1 MYNKQIIKKKP
12 LIFAL
17 MAILATIMLSSC
29 KKENMPKQESSNV
42 VYRSNDDEARDFT
55 SDTTNEVMPP
65 ILCSNLPTFYV
76 EVLYVV
82 AKEYETV
89 EDGTS
94 TKTTYNGRQITS
106 YSKAEY
112 MESRLI
118 DLYPEEAYVGL
129 ADESR
134 VFYDSV
140 VAVYNS
146 YPYVEVIED
155 ADANGRD
162 CFAFAEDKDE
172 ELEYVSDENE
182 IEILNMTEDE
192 IAWIISMNEL
202 ARMKRFAN
210 LDDILKIN
218 KSKES
223 KEVPLLNGPA
233 LRMVM
238 IVYGAY
244 VFERTWIS
252 AKRAIDKSKEF
263 YGDYLPGQKGDA
275 FKHIFV
281 NVMLRRYLSRPMA
294 YFIMDVIYENIPPI
308 NQPCD
313 RYMDWHNNYV
323 GRVTKYSDFRKTDN
337 WETWATKVRN
347 FINNSITGEKKNGI
361 RLRLKIL

>member
-134 VFYDSV
+134 VF
-140 VAVYNS
+140 
-146 YPYVEVIED
+146 
-155 ADANGRD
+155 
-162 CFAFAEDKDE
+162 
-172 ELEYVSDENE
+172 L
-182 IEILNMTEDE
+182 
-192 IAWIISMNEL
+192 
-202 ARMKRFAN
+202 
-210 LDDILKIN
+210 
-218 KSKES
+218 
-223 KEVPLLNGPA
+223 
-233 LRMVM
+233 
-238 IVYGAY
+238 
-244 VFERTWIS
+244 
-252 AKRAIDKSKEF
+252 
-263 YGDYLPGQKGDA
+263 
-275 FKHIFV
+275 
-281 NVMLRRYLSRPMA
+281 
-294 YFIMDVIYENIPPI
+294 
-308 NQPCD
+308 
-313 RYMDWHNNYV
+313 
-323 GRVTKYSDFRKTDN
+323 
-337 WETWATKVRN
+337 
-347 FINNSITGEKKNGI
+347 
-361 RLRLKIL
+361 